1 LVFSNFEAVRTKIS
15 MKLLSKLC
23 LLSLMLVLL
32 TQAAW
37 ARHIYGG
44 DFNMT
49 ALGNNR
55 YSLILNLYFDQEQAQ
70 FDTYEMQVPVGVYR
84 KSDNRLVATFT
95 LPRRS
100 VTSIIYDNKACAELR
115 NLRTSEVRYSTDIT
129 LATATYSDPSGY
141 YMVWERCCRNHA
153 VTNIQNPGAT
163 GMAFTL
169 EFPAVVQNGQPFR
182 NSSPDFSVPNGDYI
196 CINKPFQFDMSARD
210 ADGDEMRYSLI
221 DPVAGNTS
229 QLVASYGTPLAIGTW
244 PYKSATW
251 VAGYTATAA
260 IRGPKPL
267 TIDPKTG
274 LLSVIANVPGLY
286 AFAILIEE
294 YRKGVRIGAVRREFQ
309 LPVVDCA
316 KTTPPPPAIF
326 KDESLTQPVRTIE
339 ICEGNTVELFTKNDV
354 NWSFQWQKDGD
365 NLADE
370 NSSVIRV
377 TKPGDY
383 AVIISF
389 AKTCA
394 NDTISQ
400 ITRVVR
406 GATPV
411 AKLTPSDTLKVCN
424 GDSALLRATVGAAF
438 SYEWLRDGITIPNES
453 KNNLMVKENAAY
465 QLLVRQNGFN
475 CPARDTVIFSRVALP
490 KANFT
495 ASKSLFCPNDS
506 SILQTT
512 FGIDEKVEWQRNKQP
527 IAGDNKTLTVQQGG
541 SYRVKISN
549 GTCAAYS
556 DSIRL
561 QTIAVPLIAFDSI
574 MPLCYKDNLQI
585 PLKATP
591 TGGTFVGKG
600 VVNNNA
606 LNIKQIGVDSIQID
620 YKLKTAEGCVA
631 HQSRVIEVQASPV
644 VRLSKQ
650 FTIPRGESVTLNP
663 QTDNANYKYNW
674 SPPMGLSSPNEKTTT
689 ASPAQNTTYTLTVT
703 APNGCLSQL
712 VTTVLVVDM
721 MFVPDVF
728 TPNGDGSN
736 DRWEIRN
743 IEKYPNTEV
752 FVYNRW
758 GEMVFYQKGYRTPWD
773 GTYNGAPIQS
783 GAYTFVIDPH
793 IAEAESLKRIG
804 TVVISR

>member
-1 LVFSNFEAVRTKIS
+1 
-15 MKLLSKLC
+15 MKLSAKFC
-23 LLSLMLVLL
+23 ILLLILFCCAQS
-32 TQAAW
+32 TW

-49 ALGNNR
+49 ALGSNR
-55 YSLILNLYFDQEQAQ
+55 YSLVLNLYFDEEQAM
-70 FDTYEMQVPVGVYR
+70 FDTYEMQIPVGVYR
-84 KSDNRLVATFT
+84 KSDNQRIAIFT

-100 VTSIIYDNKACAELR
+100 ITSIVYDNKACAELR
-115 NLRTSEVRYSTDIT
+115 NLKTSEVKYSLDVT
-129 LATATYSDPSGY
+129 LAAATYTDPNGY

-153 VTNIQNPGAT
+153 VTNIQNPGGT

-169 EFPAVVQNGQPFR
+169 EFPAIVQGGQPFR

-221 DPVAGNTS
+221 DPVAGTTS
-229 QLVASYGTPLAIGTW
+229 QGSAAYATPPTLGRW

-251 VAGYTATAA
+251 IAGYNATAA
-260 IRGPKPL
+260 IKGTKNL
-267 TIDPKTG
+267 TLDPKTG
-274 LLSVIANVPGLY
+274 MLSVIATTPGLY

-316 KTTPPPPAIF
+316 KTTPPAPAIY
-326 KDESLTQPVRTIE
+326 KDESLSQPIRTIE
-339 ICEGNTVELFTKNDV
+339 ICDGNTVELFTKNDI

-370 NSSVIRV
+370 NSSTIRV

-406 GATPV
+406 GTTPNV
-411 AKLTPSDTLKVCN
+411 RLTSSDTLKVCN
-424 GDSALLRATVGAAF
+424 GDSALLRVTNAAVGF
-438 SYEWLRDGITIPNES
+438 SYEWLREGVTIPNQS
-453 KNNLMVKENAAY
+453 KNSLMVKENAAY
-465 QLLVRQNGFN
+465 QVLVRQNGFN
-475 CPARDTVIFSRVALP
+475 CPARDTVIFSTVALP

-495 ASKSLFCPNDS
+495 ASKTLFCPNDS
-506 SILQTT
+506 SILQTN
-512 FGIDEKVEWQRNKQP
+512 FGTDEKVEWQWNKQK
-527 IAGDNKTLTVQQGG
+527 IEGEDKTLTVQQGG
-541 SYRVKISN
+541 SYRVRIAN
-549 GTCAAYS
+549 GTCAALS
-556 DSIRL
+556 DSIQLR
-561 QTIAVPLIAFDSI
+561 TIPVPVITFDSI
-574 MPLCYKDNLQI
+574 VPVCYKDNMQI

-591 TGGTFVGKG
+591 TGGTFTGKG
-600 VVNNNA
+600 IVNNNS
-606 LNIKQIGVDSIQID
+606 LNVKQIGVDTIQVK
-620 YKLKTAEGCVA
+620 YELKTAEGCVA
-631 HQSRVIEVQASPV
+631 NQSRVVEVRASPI
-644 VRLSKQ
+644 VRLPKQ
-650 FTIPRGESVTLNP
+650 FIVPRGEDVVLAP
-663 QTDNANYKYNW
+663 VVDNNNNYKYSW
-674 SPPMGLSSPNEKTTT
+674 SPPMTLSSPNDKSPT
-689 ASPAQNTTYTLTVT
+689 AMPSQNTTYTVAVT
-703 APNGCLSQL
+703 AQNGCVTQ
-712 VTTVLVVDM
+712 VITTVLVVDM

-736 DRWEIRN
+736 DRWEIKN

-758 GEMVFYQKGYRTPWD
+758 GEIVFYQKGYRNPWD
-773 GTYNGAPIQS
+773 GTYDGSPIPS
-783 GAYTFVIDPH
+783 GAYTFIIDPH

-804 TVVISR
+804 TVVVSR